1 MEMEN
6 GKWKMENGNILEVAK
21 ERSKAVRKGKWEQKK
36 RKERRRGEE
45 KCLPSKYDNTI
56 DVVLWKE

>member
-1 MEMEN
+1 MEN

-21 ERSKAVRKGKWEQKK
+21 EHSKAVRKGKWEQKK